1 MLPPAVREGVRAR
14 PAGVDAKVSQGVA
27 HTSNMV
33 ALPSPTRLHSSGP
46 HGGVSF
52 AEFSDL
58 VADLSRWARRRKLR
72 MPGVQSPPRVEG
84 VERVV
89 RRFGGE
95 VRTIAVMVRGRR
107 RGDVLADVVAGILLA
122 NGVARQD
129 WAAFINDARAS
140 VDIGPAGPR
149 FLDAA

>member
-1 MLPPAVREGVRAR
+1 
-14 PAGVDAKVSQGVA
+14 
-27 HTSNMV
+27 
-33 ALPSPTRLHSSGP
+33 
-46 HGGVSF
+46 
-52 AEFSDL
+52 
-58 VADLSRWARRRKLR
+58 

-95 VRTIAVMVRGRR
+95 VRTVAVTVRGRC

-122 NGVARQD
+122 NGIARSE
-129 WAAFINDARAS
+129 WAELIDDARAA
-140 VDIGPAGPR
+140 VEVGPAGPR